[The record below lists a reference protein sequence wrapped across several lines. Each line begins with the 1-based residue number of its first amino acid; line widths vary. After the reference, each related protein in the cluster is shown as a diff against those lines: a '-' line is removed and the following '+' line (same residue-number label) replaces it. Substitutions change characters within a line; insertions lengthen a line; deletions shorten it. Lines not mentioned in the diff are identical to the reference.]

1 MSAHAKGLLED
12 LGDEALVRLVAAL
25 KARKVVFA
33 SNGDIEGLARL
44 LPRPA
49 VTTATTLLANLRSHC
64 PDEAAAGW
72 FLDGMLTQR
81 GQERSRK
88 LLDLVWTGPE
98 SELLVN
104 RDPRVVTQD
113 LFRSARTEILLS
125 TFVLHLNCQV
135 MEALAD
141 VLEGEPA
148 LAGGVAIHFDLR
160 PSSGKDEEDE
170 AVEAFRARRARTRW
184 RDIAGPRFFYDPRAF
199 ASEKDR
205 ASFHAKCVV
214 IDRSW
219 ALVTSANVTDFA
231 QERNVEVGALVR
243 DNDFAAQLALHF
255 TELRRLGL
263 KEIS

>member
-148 LAGGVAIHFDLR
+148 LAGPATESCTSDVLDTRRGQPYQVDIGLVQGVVGGRHGQI
-160 PSSGKDEEDE
+160 G
-170 AVEAFRARRARTRW
+170 
-184 RDIAGPRFFYDPRAF
+184 AG
-199 ASEKDR
+199 
-205 ASFHAKCVV
+205 
-214 IDRSW
+214 
-219 ALVTSANVTDFA
+219 
-231 QERNVEVGALVR
+231 
-243 DNDFAAQLALHF
+243 QLA
-255 TELRRLGL
+255 
-263 KEIS
+263 